1 MKIHKVYI
9 EKFKNLRQ
17 FEIDLSQ
24 NEMNTVLLGQN
35 ATGKSNFIEALV
47 LIFKYLDLEKD
58 PPKEFNF
65 KYKIEYECRGKK
77 ILVDY
82 LKGKYSFKIRQKNII
97 NEKEEVQEETKGI
110 SKSEFFRNKNEYLP
124 KYVFTYYSGI
134 SNRLKDHFDEHQKK
148 FYDKI
153 IDADATKDN
162 VDELR
167 RLFYVQLVH
176 SYFVLMAFFT
186 YETDET
192 KNFLKKYLLIEDLE
206 SVLFKF
212 QRPYFAANKKFRDLF
227 MWGAKGLVREF
238 LDKLWELALAPIF
251 VEEPYKES
259 FRDKGNKKREFLYL
273 FIQDKKKLQK
283 LAKFYQGGNTELFK
297 ALESTYISD
306 LIHEV
311 KVRVKKT
318 NVDGNITFK
327 ELSEGEQQL
336 LTVLGLLRFTRD
348 EETLILLDEPDTHLN
363 PLWKWEYLDLLKA
376 VVNKDMSNGKED
388 NSTQVILSTHDPLV
402 IGSLDKNQVRIFKR
416 DFETGKITAEQPY
429 ISPRGLGVAGI
440 LTSELFGLPT
450 TLDSETQEKLN
461 KKNQLTIKN
470 GSGVITELERE
481 QLKELSNE
489 LNELGFSRTFRDP
502 LYQKFITAL
511 SQREEFKFRNYS
523 NEELE
528 LQNKIALEI
537 LDEILSEKGG
547 ENDLY

>member
-1 MKIHKVYI
+1 MRIHKVYI
-9 EKFKNLRQ
+9 EKFKNLQQ
-17 FEIDLSQ
+17 FEINLSP

-47 LIFKYLDLEKD
+47 LIFKYLDLEKE
-58 PPKEFNF
+58 PSKEINL

-77 ILVDY
+77 IFVNY
-82 LKGKYSFKIRQKNII
+82 LNGKYSFNIGHRNII
-97 NEKEEVQEETKGI
+97 NGKEIWQTEAKGL
-110 SKSEFFRNKNEYLP
+110 SKTEFFRKKNEYLP

-186 YETDET
+186 YETNET
-192 KNFLKKYLLIEDLE
+192 RQFLQKYLFIEDLE

-212 QRPYFAANKKFRDLF
+212 QRPYFATNKKFQDLF

-238 LDKLWELALAPIF
+238 LDKLWELSLAPID

-273 FIQDKKKLQK
+273 FIQDKDKLQT

-306 LIHEV
+306 LIQEV
-311 KVRVKKT
+311 KVRVKKR
-318 NVDGNITFK
+318 NIDGNITFK

-363 PLWKWEYLDLLKA
+363 PLWKWEYLDLLRD
-376 VVNKDMSNGKED
+376 VVKKDITTDNED
-388 NSTQVILSTHDPLV
+388 DTTQVILSTHDPLV
-402 IGSLDKNQVRIFKR
+402 IGSMDKNQVRMFKR
-416 DFETGKITAEQPY
+416 NSETGKITAEQPD

-450 TLDSETQEKLN
+450 TLDAETQEKLN
-461 KKNQLTIKN
+461 EKNQLTTKN
-470 GSGVITELERE
+470 ALGKLTKSEVE
-481 QLKELSNE
+481 QLRKLSNE
-489 LNELGFSRTFRDP
+489 LTELGFSRTFRDP
-502 LYQKFITAL
+502 LYQRFIIAL
-511 SQREEFKFRNYS
+511 SQREEFKFQNYS

-528 LQNKIALEI
+528 HQNKVALEI
-537 LDEILSEKGG
+537 LDELLKEGKEGEK
-547 ENDLY
+547 

>member
-1 MKIHKVYI
+1 MRIHKVHI
-9 EKFKNLRQ
+9 EKFKNLQQ
-17 FEIDLSQ
+17 FEINFDP

-47 LIFKYLDLEKD
+47 LIFKYLDLEKE
-58 PPKEFNF
+58 PPKEANL
-65 KYKIEYECRGKK
+65 KYRIEYECRGKK
-77 ILVDY
+77 IFVDY
-82 LKGKYSFKIRQKNII
+82 LSGKYVFNIGSRNII
-97 NEKEEVQEETKGI
+97 NGKEVWLTGAKRL
-110 SKSEFFRNKNEYLP
+110 SKADFFRKKNEYLP
-124 KYVFTYYSGI
+124 KYVSTYYSGI

-186 YETDET
+186 YETNET
-192 KNFLKKYLLIEDLE
+192 KEFLQKYLFIEDLE
-206 SVLFKF
+206 SILFKF
-212 QRPYFAANKKFRDLF
+212 QRPYFATNKKFQDLF

-238 LDKLWELALAPIF
+238 LDELWKLSLAPID

-273 FIQDKKKLQK
+273 FIQDKNKLQT

-311 KVRVKKT
+311 RVRVKKR

-376 VVNKDMSNGKED
+376 VVKKDITTDSED
-388 NSTQVILSTHDPLV
+388 DTTQVILNTHDPLV
-402 IGSLDKNQVRIFKR
+402 IGSMNKNQVRIFKR
-416 DFETGKITAEQPY
+416 DSETGQITAEQPDV
-429 ISPRGLGVAGI
+429 SPKGLGVAGI
-440 LTSELFGLPT
+440 LTSELFGLST
-450 TLDSETQEKLN
+450 ILDKETQEKLN
-461 KKNQLTIKN
+461 RKRFLQGKLIRNDITQEETEEYNILRKKMEELGYYEQIEDAMFRDYIAEMSKFEIFQKVEFTEDEQEFLQQESKKVIEQILKKN
-470 GSGVITELERE
+470 
-481 QLKELSNE
+481 
-489 LNELGFSRTFRDP
+489 
-502 LYQKFITAL
+502 
-511 SQREEFKFRNYS
+511 
-523 NEELE
+523 
-528 LQNKIALEI
+528 NKI
-537 LDEILSEKGG
+537 
-547 ENDLY
+547 